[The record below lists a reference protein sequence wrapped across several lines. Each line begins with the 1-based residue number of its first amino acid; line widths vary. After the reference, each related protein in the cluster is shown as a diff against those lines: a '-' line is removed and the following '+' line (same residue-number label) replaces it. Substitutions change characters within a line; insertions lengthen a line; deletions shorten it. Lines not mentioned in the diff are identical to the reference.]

1 MTVLYRAADGLAVG
15 LFMVIGYLSLTP
27 LPVLPDVPGNDKL
40 HHFIAYA
47 ALAFFALLQ
56 RKTRNTV
63 LIALLAVIAYGG
75 AIEAL
80 QPYVNRY
87 GEVLD
92 FLANGAGA
100 CLGWLL
106 VQGARR
112 SRRTAGGSGR
122 SWRR

>member
-56 RKTRNTV
+56 RKSRNTV

-80 QPYVNRY
+80 QPYVNRH
-87 GEVLD
+87 GEFND
-92 FLANGAGA
+92 FLADGAGA
-100 CLGWLL
+100 CLGALL
-106 VQGARR
+106 VLGL
-112 SRRTAGGSGR
+112 SRLKA
-122 SWRR
+122 